1 MGNFLSNTMTKR
13 HNSGGKLEGI
23 VKRLKHSY
31 EELNTVEDFINHHSS
46 LIEQLPNLHILDEKC
61 RTCPST
67 ISALNEYSQIY
78 DVKIRF
84 EQVIPSETDAI
95 APFECLLYINGTKFC
110 KAGSTSKKLAKT
122 HVAKKACSI
131 LLGHMEKRVHENR
144 TDFQDPSILTNRYK
158 QNKLDEEQAVRTL
171 EKMAQS
177 LPGPFKIPKRP
188 TQVYDLTMPAPME
201 TVDLTLTKTPTKK
214 IPSLMQIVGY
224 LL

>member
-1 MGNFLSNTMTKR
+1 MF
-13 HNSGGKLEGI
+13 
-23 VKRLKHSY
+23 
-31 EELNTVEDFINHHSS
+31 
-46 LIEQLPNLHILDEKC
+46 P
-61 RTCPST
+61 
-67 ISALNEYSQIY
+67 
-78 DVKIRF
+78 
-84 EQVIPSETDAI
+84 
-95 APFECLLYINGTKFC
+95 
-110 KAGSTSKKLAKT
+110 
-122 HVAKKACSI
+122 
-131 LLGHMEKRVHENR
+131 GHMEKRVHENR